1 MYSKRDI
8 VEIADEVID
17 RLNYIIED
25 IENIPYFKN
34 FAYELEYMKDDLK
47 SDTQTY
53 RDEIDKQDMEEL
65 EDEKRC
71 LNFHDF

>member
-1 MYSKRDI
+1 MYTKREI

-17 RLNYIIED
+17 RISYIVSD
-25 IENIPYFKN
+25 IEKIPYFKE
-34 FAYELEYMKDDLK
+34 FAYELYSMKDELQK
-47 SDTQTY
+47 NTQQF
-53 RDEIDKQDMEEL
+53 RDEIDRQDLEEL